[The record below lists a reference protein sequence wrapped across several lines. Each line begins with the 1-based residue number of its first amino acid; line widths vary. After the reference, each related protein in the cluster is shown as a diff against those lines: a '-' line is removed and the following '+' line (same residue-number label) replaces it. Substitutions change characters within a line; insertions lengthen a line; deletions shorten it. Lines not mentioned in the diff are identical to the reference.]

1 MLVRKK
7 EVFISFNNKMENGE
21 SKDNLGLNFA
31 QSWYV
36 LDWKHVSYTLWDKIT

>member
-31 QSWYV
+31 QS
-36 LDWKHVSYTLWDKIT
+36 